1 MRFLPFA
8 IAAFLVS
15 QVAAQL
21 QAQDGII
28 DLANLANYANQ
39 GKPGYIQKNNTPPE
53 NQISDAGATLGRVL
67 FYDKRLSRN
76 NTVSCSSCHQQAHA
90 FSDSLIASLGVAGT
104 TSRHT
109 PRLTNARFGTEV
121 HFFWDER
128 AASLEVQTTQP
139 IQNAIEMG
147 FSGTNGDPDFS
158 DLIARLSATQEYP
171 VLFNFVF
178 GSPTIDETRVQEAIA
193 QFVRSIQ
200 SFDSKYD
207 AGRAVAPDPQPFPN
221 FTASENR
228 GKQLYLGPPA
238 QGGAGCAVCHRPP
251 EFDIDPN
258 SHNNG
263 VTAAIGGGTDLTNT
277 RSPSLRDL
285 AGPTGQ
291 LNGPLMHN
299 GSFNVAQV
307 INHYAAIPGNNPNLD
322 PRLRRPGGGVQVLN
336 LTPQDR
342 LDLEAFLLTLSGNA
356 VYTDQRW
363 SNPFSAAGTITVINI
378 PPSPTPTA
386 TATATATP
394 TATSTPAPSSTP
406 NPTPVATP
414 TPTSTPIPTPTP
426 TPIST
431 PIPSPTST
439 PIPTPISTPIPTPTP
454 TPAPARPLN
463 ISTRLGVGTGDN
475 AMIGGFIITG
485 NNSKQVL
492 IRGLGPSLS
501 NVGLTG
507 LLADPVLELR
517 AANGNLLA
525 QNDNWKDG
533 QRSQIEGTP
542 FQPGDDHEP
551 VIIASLSP
559 GAYTAVLIGKNQMTG
574 IGLLEIYDLDQAV
587 DSELANI
594 STRGSVGAQSNVMI
608 GGFILGG
615 NPPQAGTTRVAV
627 RGLGPSLSQFG
638 LGNLLADPTLELHDA
653 NGATLVANDNW
664 TDDPASAALLTANGL
679 APSNSNESAIF
690 TTLSPGQF
698 TAILAGKNSGTGI
711 GIVEVYNLR

>member
-1 MRFLPFA
+1 MRRLALAFG
-8 IAAFLVS
+8 AFLTS

-21 QAQDGII
+21 PAQDGII

-39 GKPGYIQKNNTPPE
+39 GKPAYIQRDNTPPE
-53 NQISDAGATLGRVL
+53 NQVSNAGATLGRVL

-90 FSDSLIASLGVAGT
+90 FSDSSIASVGVAGT
-104 TSRHT
+104 TTRHT
-109 PRLTNARFGTEV
+109 PRLVNARFGTEV
-121 HFFWDER
+121 HFFWDEH

-139 IQNAIEMG
+139 IQNALEMG

-158 DLIARLSATQEYP
+158 VLIARLSATQEYP

-178 GSPTIDETRVQEAIA
+178 GSPTIDENRVQEALA

-207 AGRAVAPDPQPFPN
+207 AGRAVAQDPQPFPN
-221 FTASENR
+221 FSASENR
-228 GKQLYLGPPA
+228 GKQLYLGPPG

-263 VTAAIGGGTDLTNT
+263 VTAAIDGGTDLTNT
-277 RSPSLRDL
+277 RSPTLRNL
-285 AGPTGQ
+285 TGPTGQ

-299 GSFNVAQV
+299 GSFTIAQT

-406 NPTPVATP
+406 NPTPIATA

-426 TPIST
+426 IS
-431 PIPSPTST
+431 TST
-439 PIPTPISTPIPTPTP
+439 PIPTPVATPSPTS
-454 TPAPARPLN
+454 APARPLN
-463 ISTRLGVGTGDN
+463 ISTRLGVGTGDD

-485 NNSKQVL
+485 TTSKTVL
-492 IRGLGPSLS
+492 IRGLGSSLS
-501 NVGLTG
+501 HFGLTG
-507 LLADPVLELR
+507 LLDDPVLELR
-517 AANGNLLA
+517 SANGALLF
-525 QNDNWKDG
+525 QNDNWKDA
-533 QRSQIEGTP
+533 QQTQIEGTP
-542 FQPGDDHEP
+542 YQPADDREA
-551 VIIASLSP
+551 VIIAPLPP
-559 GAYTAVLIGKNQMTG
+559 GAYTAVLTGKNQMTG
-574 IGLLEIYDLDQAV
+574 IGLLEVYDLDQAL
-587 DSELANI
+587 DSQLANI
-594 STRGSVGAQSNVMI
+594 STRGFVGGQNNVMI
-608 GGFILGG
+608 GGFILAG
-615 NPPQAGTTRVAV
+615 NSPQAGDTRVAI

-638 LGNLLADPTLELHDA
+638 LGNLLSDPTLELHDA
-653 NGATLVANDNW
+653 NGATLIANDNW
-664 TDDPASAALLTANGL
+664 TDDSTSAALLTASGL
-679 APSNSNESAIF
+679 APANPNESAIF
-690 TTLSPGQF
+690 ATLSPGQF
-698 TAILAGKNSGTGI
+698 TAILAGKNGGTGL
-711 GIVEVYNLR
+711 GIIEIYNLR

>member
-1 MRFLPFA
+1 MRSLPLA
-8 IAAFLVS
+8 LAAFLAS

-21 QAQDGII
+21 QAQDGVI
-28 DLANLANYANQ
+28 DLAALQNYANQ
-39 GKPGYIQKNNTPPE
+39 GKPVYIQKDNTPPG

-90 FSDSLIASLGVAGT
+90 FSDSSIASLGVAGT
-104 TSRHT
+104 TGRHT
-109 PRLTNARFGTEV
+109 PRLANARFGTEV

-128 AASLEVQTTQP
+128 APTLENQTTQP

-158 DLIARLSATQEYP
+158 DLISRLSATPEYP

-178 GSPTIDETRVQEAIA
+178 GSPTIDETRIQNAIA

-207 AGRAVAPDPQPFPN
+207 AGRLVAADNQPFPN
-221 FTASENR
+221 FTASENN

-258 SHNNG
+258 SRNNG
-263 VTAAIGGGTDLTNT
+263 VTAAIGGGTDLQNT
-277 RSPSLRDL
+277 RSPSLRNM

-291 LNGPLMHN
+291 LNGPFMHN
-299 GSFNVAQV
+299 GNFTAIAQV
-307 INHYAAIPGNNPNLD
+307 INHYAAIPADNPNLD
-322 PRLRRPGGGVQVLN
+322 PRLRRPGGGVQTLN
-336 LTPQDR
+336 LTPQER

-363 SNPFSAAGTITVINI
+363 SNPFSAAGTITVINV
-378 PPSPTPTA
+378 PPP
-386 TATATATP
+386 
-394 TATSTPAPSSTP
+394 
-406 NPTPVATP
+406 ATP
-414 TPTSTPIPTPTP
+414 TP
-426 TPIST
+426 
-431 PIPSPTST
+431 SPTAT
-439 PIPTPISTPIPTPTP
+439 PP
-454 TPAPARPLN
+454 PAQSLN
-463 ISTRLGVGTGDN
+463 ISTRLGVGTGDD
-475 AMIGGFIITG
+475 AMIGGFIIQG
-485 NNSKQVL
+485 NSPKTVL

-501 NVGLTG
+501 NLGLSG
-507 LLADPVLELR
+507 LLLDPVLELR
-517 AANGNLLA
+517 GENGALLF

-542 FQPGDDHEP
+542 FQPGDDREP
-551 VIIASLSP
+551 VIIATLP
-559 GAYTAVLIGKNQMTG
+559 PAAYTATLTGKNQTTG
-574 IGLLEIYDLDQAV
+574 MGLLEVYDLDQAA
-587 DSELANI
+587 DAQLANI
-594 STRGSVGAQSNVMI
+594 STRGFVGAQNNVMI

-615 NPPQAGTTRVAV
+615 NNSTRVAI

-653 NGATLVANDNW
+653 NGTTIIANDDW
-664 TDDPASAALLTANGL
+664 SDDSTSALLLGTNGL
-679 APSNSNESAIF
+679 APAAANESAIF
-690 TTLSPGQF
+690 TSLPPGSF
-698 TAILAGKNSGTGI
+698 TAILAGKNGGTGL
-711 GIVEVYNLR
+711 GIIEVYNLR

>member
-1 MRFLPFA
+1 MRRLALAFASFLA
-8 IAAFLVS
+8 L

-21 QAQDGII
+21 HAQDGII

-39 GKPGYIQKNNTPPE
+39 GKPTYIQSDNMPPE
-53 NQISDAGATLGRVL
+53 NQVSDAGATLGRVL
-67 FYDKRLSRN
+67 FYDRRLSRN
-76 NTVSCSSCHQQAHA
+76 NTVSCSSCHSQAHA
-90 FSDSLIASLGVAGT
+90 FSDSSIASLGVAGT

-109 PRLTNARFGTEV
+109 PRLVNARFGTEV

-128 AASLEVQTTQP
+128 AASLEIQTTQP

-158 DLIARLSATQEYP
+158 DLIARLSATQEYQ

-178 GSPTIDETRVQEAIA
+178 GSPTIDETRVQDAIA

-207 AGRAVAPDPQPFPN
+207 AGRALAQDPQPFPN

-238 QGGAGCAVCHRPP
+238 QGGAGCAICHRPP

-263 VTAAIGGGTDLTNT
+263 VTAAIDGGTDLTNT
-277 RSPSLRDL
+277 RSPTLRNL

-299 GSFNVAQV
+299 GGFTIAQV

-363 SNPFSAAGTITVINI
+363 SNPFSAAGTVTVINI

-406 NPTPVATP
+406 NPTPIA
-414 TPTSTPIPTPTP
+414 TP

-463 ISTRLGVGTGDN
+463 ISTRLGVGAGDN
-475 AMIGGFIITG
+475 AMIGGFIIQG
-485 NNSKQVL
+485 NSPKTVL

-507 LLADPVLELR
+507 LLLDPALELR
-517 AANGNLLA
+517 GADGGLLA
-525 QNDNWKDG
+525 QNDNWKDA
-533 QRSQIEGTP
+533 QRIQIEATP
-542 FQPGDDHEP
+542 FQPPDDREP
-551 VIIASLSP
+551 VIVASLSP
-559 GAYTAVLIGKNQMTG
+559 GAYTAVLTGKNQTTG
-574 IGLLEIYDLDQAV
+574 IALIEIYDLDQAA
-587 DSELANI
+587 DTALANI
-594 STRGSVGAQSNVMI
+594 STRGFVGAQNNVMI

-615 NPPQAGTTRVAV
+615 NNSTRVAV

-664 TDDPASAALLTANGL
+664 TDDPASAALLSANGV
-679 APSNSNESAIF
+679 APANSKESAIF
-690 TTLSPGQF
+690 TSLPPGQF
-698 TAILAGKNSGTGI
+698 TAILAGKNGGTGL
-711 GIVEVYNLR
+711 GIIEVYNLR